1 MCACYAVCAD
11 MGQECSGEDDSGGK
25 LDHVDIKRRYRASIV
40 NKCSDVRHR
49 RGFPE
54 VPRGVDADGAA
65 SGASVSKANE
75 LRFFFLSKSARGIV
89 LEWEAT

>member
-11 MGQECSGEDDSGGK
+11 MGQECSGEDDSGGE
-25 LDHVDIKRRYRASIV
+25 LDHVDIKRRDGANIV
-40 NKCSDVRHR
+40 NKCSDVGHR
-49 RGFPE
+49 RGSPE
-54 VPRGVDADGAA
+54 EARVDADAAA

-75 LRFFFLSKSARGIV
+75 LRFFFLSKSTRGIV